1 MRCGMIEEMVMEH
14 MASEEGGRERLE
26 QEIKLHVNERLYKM
40 GMISKE
46 VYEAAKIEIVNKKT

>member
-1 MRCGMIEEMVMEH
+1 MIEEMVMEH